1 MDSKSKLFA
10 LMAFGMAMEASYPQP
25 TRRVRKGKQKK
36 INIPS
41 GCKIWY
47 IGKYKVTALNRKNAI
62 RKALKLR
69 KKAQN

>member
-1 MDSKSKLFA
+1 MSSKSKLFA

-25 TRRVRKGKQKK
+25 KFTCKGKQKK

-41 GCKIWY
+41 GCKVWC
-47 IGKYKVTALNRKNAI
+47 IGRYKVTALNRKNAI

-69 KKAQN
+69 KEAQN